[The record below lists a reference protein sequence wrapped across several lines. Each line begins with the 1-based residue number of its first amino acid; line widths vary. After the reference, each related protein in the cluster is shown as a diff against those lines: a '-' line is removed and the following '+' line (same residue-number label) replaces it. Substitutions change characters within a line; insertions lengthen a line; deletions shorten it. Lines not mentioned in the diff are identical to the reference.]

1 MGATSELDARSLFT
15 LLVALVALGRGV
27 ELVIAER
34 HRRRLLAK
42 GAVET
47 GAGHYPWMVALHA
60 AWLAAAPAEVWL
72 LDRPFLPWL
81 AFPMLALFALA
92 TALRWWVIAALG
104 ERWTTRILV
113 LPEAPLVTGGPY
125 RFLRHPNYLAVVL
138 ELAALP
144 LVHTAW
150 LTALLASAA
159 NAALLRVRIAA
170 EERALA
176 GLGPES
182 GLAGLV
188 GRFPDGAE
196 LAEALDEVAAA
207 RTAGPD
213 R

>member
-1 MGATSELDARSLFT
+1 MSAGADTRLLFT
-15 LLVALVALGRGV
+15 LLVAVAALGRGV

-47 GAGHYPWMVALHA
+47 GAGHYPWMVGLHA

-138 ELAALP
+138 ELVALP

-150 LTALLASAA
+150 LTALLAAVS
-159 NAALLRVRIAA
+159 NAAILRVRIAA

-176 GLGPES
+176 GAS
-182 GLAGLV
+182 
-188 GRFPDGAE
+188 DY
-196 LAEALDEVAAA
+196 AA
-207 RTAGPD
+207 RFAGRP
-213 R
+213 RLVPGAPPPAR